1 MTLPISQLISATID
15 QLRSFCQVNVQSLW
29 LYQESDGDIT
39 DISTSDLS
47 DWHLVQLNA
56 KEHIAWTGGRKVLWL
71 VQRFVVPQNLQGY
84 PLAGL
89 SLRLVL
95 LWWADL
101 AEIYVNGELVLEGDL
116 FDCSPRVL
124 LSQGV
129 TPGEEFV
136 VALRLVSPG
145 HDHGALVRSLLV
157 YESYDD
163 HSPDPGFLADE
174 LAVLQVFLTQ
184 FAPERLGELAEGL
197 RGVTNRRGAEEE
209 GREYYRTL
217 RENYQR
223 LSAFIGVLNP
233 KIYLLGH
240 AHLDLAWLWPV
251 SDTWKA
257 AQNTFESVLKLQ
269 AEFPELIFCHSTP
282 ALYAWVEEHRP
293 DLFGEIQAQVAA
305 GRWEVVGG
313 MWVEPEL
320 NLISGESIVRQLLY
334 GQRYIQAKFGK
345 VSAVAWLPDTFGF
358 CATLP
363 QFFVNAGI
371 EFFVTQKLKWN
382 DTTQFDYEAFWWR
395 SPDGSE
401 IFSVMS
407 ALIGQGIDPV
417 KMAEYACEWQSKT
430 GFEDSLWLPGVGD
443 HGGGPTRDMLE
454 TARRWQKSS
463 VFPDLEFTTSEQYL
477 QQIKDK
483 ANLTPLAPLPDQEN
497 ENISP
502 LLAGEGLGERSFP
515 TWNDELYL
523 EFHRGC
529 YTTHAD
535 QKRWN
540 RRCEDLLYQA
550 ELFAT
555 LATVSCG
562 AIYPQADIE
571 TAWKQVLFNQ
581 FHDILPGS
589 SITQV
594 YQDALPEWQQ
604 VEQVGTKILE
614 ESLLAIAS
622 QIILP
627 PPPHPQA
634 QPIFIFNALNWQRSE
649 IVSVTLPTSHPQWQ
663 VHDISGQPIISQL
676 SQSSQLLFLA
686 AEIPSV
692 GYRIFWISPISPTP
706 QLPISSDWILE
717 NEFLRVT
724 VNADTGDL
732 ASVFD
737 KTHQREVLTSA
748 GNQLQAFQD
757 SGQYWD
763 AWNIDPNYA
772 QHPLPPTKL
781 KSIQWL
787 EQGLVQSR
795 VRVVRQLGESEFC
808 QDYILQAGSPILKI
822 ASTVNWQENQVM
834 VKAAFPL
841 NVEAD
846 FATYEIPCGAIR
858 RPTKPQ
864 TPAEKAKW
872 EVPALRW
879 ADLTGETE
887 SDIYGVSL
895 LNDCKYGYDSQPNQ
909 LRLTLLRSPNWPDP
923 ETDRGFH
930 EFTYALYPHA
940 GSWEAANTVKRGY
953 ELNIPLQVI
962 INPLTTQPGIHST
975 AINTGEGVSFLN
987 LSAENLILMAFKPS
1001 EDNPQQLILRCY
1013 ECHGEIAELSLQ
1025 SNLGLYLG
1033 NEVDLLEN
1041 SSEQQN
1047 LTIQPKKISTFQV
1060 NSLETLPRL

>member
-1 MTLPISQLISATID
+1 MTLPMSQSHTQFISATVD
-15 QLRSFCQVNVQSLW
+15 HLRSFCQVNVQSRW
-29 LYQESDGDIT
+29 LYQESDCDIT
-39 DISTSDLS
+39 DISLS
-47 DWHLVQLNA
+47 DWQLVQLNA
-56 KEHIAWTGGRKVLWL
+56 KEHIAWTGGKKVLWL

-89 SLRLVL
+89 SLRLAL

-116 FDCSPRVL
+116 FDCSPRLL

-145 HDHGALVRSLLV
+145 HDNGALVRSLLV
-157 YESYDD
+157 FESYND
-163 HSPDPGFLADE
+163 HNPDPGFLADE
-174 LAVLQVFLTQ
+174 LAVLQVFLTR
-184 FAPERLGELAEGL
+184 FAPDRLGDLVEGL
-197 RGVTNRRGAEEE
+197 RGVTNRRGAEGAEEE
-209 GREYYRTL
+209 GKGL
-217 RENYQR
+217 REVYQR
-223 LSAFIGVLNP
+223 LSAFIGGLNP

-269 AEFPELIFCHSTP
+269 ADFPELIFCHSTP

-293 DLFGEIQAQVAA
+293 DLFAKIQAQVAA
-305 GRWEVVGG
+305 GVWEVVGG
-313 MWVEPEL
+313 LWVEPEL

-334 GQRYIQAKFGK
+334 GQRYLKAKFGK

-363 QFFVNAGI
+363 QLFVNAGI
-371 EFFVTQKLKWN
+371 EFFVTQKLRWN
-382 DTTQFDYEAFWWR
+382 DTTQFDYDAFWWR
-395 SPDGSE
+395 SPDGSK

-430 GFEDSLWLPGVGD
+430 GLEDSLWLPGVGD

-454 TARRWQKSS
+454 TARRWQKST
-463 VFPDLEFTTSEQYL
+463 VFPEMEFTTSEKYL
-477 QQIKDK
+477 QQIQDK
-483 ANLTPLAPLPDQEN
+483 ATHSL
-497 ENISP
+497 
-502 LLAGEGLGERSFP
+502 P

-562 AIYPQADIE
+562 TIYPKTEIE
-571 TAWKQVLFNQ
+571 TAWKKVLFNQ

-604 VEQVGTKILE
+604 VEQVGTQILQ

-622 QIILP
+622 QTILP
-627 PPPHPQA
+627 PPPHPEA

-649 IVSVTLPTSHPQWQ
+649 VVSLTLPTSHPHWQ
-663 VHDISGQPIISQL
+663 VYEIFGKPIISQI
-676 SQSSQLLFLA
+676 SESSKLLFLA
-686 AEIPSV
+686 TEIPPV
-692 GYRIFWISPISPTP
+692 GYRIFWISPSSPTP
-706 QLPISSDWILE
+706 QLPISPDWILE

-737 KTHQREVLTSA
+737 KIQQREILTGA

-787 EQGLVQSR
+787 EQGLVQNR

-808 QDYILQAGSPILKI
+808 QDYILQVGSPILKI
-822 ASTVNWQENQVM
+822 ASIVNWQENQVM

-841 NVEAD
+841 NIEAD
-846 FATYEIPCGAIR
+846 FATYEIPCGAIS

-864 TPAEKAKW
+864 TPAEQAKW

-879 ADLTGETE
+879 ADLTKETE
-887 SDIYGVSL
+887 PDIYGVSL

-923 ETDRGFH
+923 ETDRGWH

-940 GSWEAANTVKRGY
+940 GSWESANTVKRGY
-953 ELNIPLQVI
+953 ELNIPLEVI
-962 INPLTTQPGIHST
+962 INPPTTQPGIHPRKFSSS
-975 AINTGEGVSFLN
+975 EGVSFLN

-1025 SNLGLYLG
+1025 SDLGLYLG
-1033 NEVDLLEN
+1033 NEADLLEFN

-1047 LTIQPKKISTFQV
+1047 LIIQPKKIVTFQV
-1060 NSLETLPRL
+1060 NSK